1 MKERKAARP
10 LAEEIQRTKKIWE
23 RLRRKSHVPVEERK
37 QLVDELYG
45 IITGKMRDFVLKHDA
60 VRAVQ
65 TAIKY
70 ATTEQRKVIAKELQ
84 GTYAQLA
91 ESRYA
96 KFLIG
101 KLLAHED
108 SEIRDLVIPEFY
120 GRVSRLINHPEASWI
135 LDDIYRGAAND
146 QQKAM
151 LLREWYSPEFAIM
164 EQGDGSEATS
174 DLRKILEKEPAKR
187 GPIMKQLRDMINRLV
202 QKKMT
207 GFTMLHDAMF
217 QYYTNVGL
225 ESQECSEFV
234 EMIKGD
240 EEGDLLKNMAFTRS
254 GSHLVCLL
262 LANGSAKDRRQLLKM
277 YKDTFTTMSGDRFG
291 HVVILVAY
299 DVIDD
304 TKMSSK
310 AIFPDLLGES
320 SEKVAETL
328 MAASSNPFAR
338 ATILYLLDGPTKAVF
353 QGAHLQED
361 LELLKEVH
369 SIRQKTS
376 KKDAGLRTRE
386 LAQAMSPQLLAGV
399 TEAAATL
406 VHDPFG
412 CQLMTDI
419 LISCEGDKTAALT
432 AIAATAAG
440 PPNSEIP
447 VDGGLEPQMH
457 ISKTPHG
464 GRMLKTLVQNGKFDK
479 ALGTVKTVD
488 PPLRFSNVLY
498 PIIKPYLVEWAAGPS
513 SFVVL
518 SMLEAN
524 DFDNVVE
531 VRKSLS
537 KNQETLE
544 KAAGEG
550 AGPAVSKGKA
560 GKKKDGNS
568 TKISGN
574 AGSRLILLAL

>member
-1 MKERKAARP
+1 
-10 LAEEIQRTKKIWE
+10 
-23 RLRRKSHVPVEERK
+23 
-37 QLVDELYG
+37 
-45 IITGKMRDFVLKHDA
+45 MRDFVLKHDA

-70 ATTEQRKVIAKELQ
+70 ATAAQRKMVAKELQ
-84 GTYAQLA
+84 GTFAQLA

-120 GRVSRLINHPEASWI
+120 GRVNRLINHPEASWI
-135 LDDIYRGAAND
+135 LDDIYRGAANE

-164 EQGDGSEATS
+164 EKDSGSQATGDLG
-174 DLRKILEKEPAKR
+174 KILEREPAKR
-187 GPIMKQLRDMINRLV
+187 GPIMKHLRDMINRLV

-217 QYYTNVGL
+217 QYYRNVGL
-225 ESQECSEFV
+225 ETQECSEFL

-240 EEGDLLKNMAFTRS
+240 EGGDLLKNMAFTRF

-262 LANGSAKDRRQLLKM
+262 LANGNAKDRRQILKV
-277 YKDTFTTMSGDRFG
+277 YKDTFTMMSGDKLG
-291 HVVILVAY
+291 HIVILVAY

-310 AIFPDLLGES
+310 AIFPELLGDSTET
-320 SEKVAETL
+320 AGETL
-328 MAASSNPFAR
+328 IAASSNPFAR
-338 ATILYLLDGPTKAVF
+338 ATILYLLDGPSKAVF

-361 LELLKEVH
+361 LEMLKEVH
-369 SIRQKTS
+369 EIREKTS
-376 KKDAGLRTRE
+376 KKDADLRTKE

-406 VHDPFG
+406 SHDPFG
-412 CQLMTDI
+412 CQLSTDI
-419 LISCEGDKTAALT
+419 LVSCEGDKAAALA

-440 PPNSEIP
+440 SPSTEMQ
-447 VDGGLEPQMH
+447 VDGSLEPQMH

-464 GRMLKTLVQNGKFDK
+464 GKMLKILVQNGKFDR
-479 ALGTVKTVD
+479 ALDSVKKVD
-488 PPLRFSNVLY
+488 PPLKFSNVLY
-498 PIIKPYLVEWAAGPS
+498 PIIKDYLVEWATGPS

-518 SMLEAN
+518 SMLEAD
-524 DFDNVVE
+524 DFDDVAEMKKILRKNRE
-531 VRKSLS
+531 V
-537 KNQETLE
+537 LE

-550 AGPAVSKGKA
+550 GGQPAAKAASKAASKAGK

-568 TKISGN
+568 TKSSGN
-574 AGSRLILLAL
+574 AGSRLILQAL